1 MGIRRGAACAMLVV
15 LCGACTSVESRPS
28 TAGPPSPTSA
38 LAGVDGAGTPL
49 DEGTLGARA
58 AHTAT
63 RLLSGAVLVTGG
75 CVTDGC
81 GSATAE
87 TFLVSADGA
96 SYREGPLMSTP
107 RDSHSAS
114 ITSGGL
120 VVLAGGFAGEGQAP
134 LSSVEVFDPSS
145 GVMTEVVSLRL
156 GRGGHA
162 AATAGDGRVLFV
174 GGWIGPRTYTAT
186 TEIFD
191 PVDGTIAEGPELPV
205 AADAL
210 DAITLR
216 DGRILVTGGQVRPGV
231 ATAVSAIFDPATGS
245 WAESG
250 ELLTPRFKHTSVLLS
265 DGSVLVMG
273 GTSDDRVLLATTEI
287 FDPSSGEFRRG
298 PDLEE
303 PRYKMQGGAAVLED
317 GRVAIA
323 GGGRTVEILDIGAG
337 VSQVVASFTARGSF
351 TTISLLGSGDL
362 LVVGGYGDDIRL
374 RDEARLIRTGAF

>member
-1 MGIRRGAACAMLVV
+1 MGIRLGAAWVMLLLV
-15 LCGACTSVESRPS
+15 CGACTSIGSRPS
-28 TAGPPSPTSA
+28 TTGQPPPTA
-38 LAGVDGAGTPL
+38 VPGGLEGAGTPL

-63 RLLSGAVLVTGG
+63 ILISGEVLVAGG

-87 TFLVSADGA
+87 TFVISADGA
-96 SYREGPLMSTP
+96 TYREGPLMSTP
-107 RDSHSAS
+107 RDAHSAS
-114 ITSGGL
+114 VTPGGL
-120 VVLAGGFAGEGQAP
+120 VVLAGGFAGEGQGP
-134 LSSVEVFDPSS
+134 LASVEVFDPGS
-145 GVMTEVVSLRL
+145 GVMTEVASLQL

-162 AATAGDGRVLFV
+162 AAVAKDGRVLIV

-191 PVDGTIAEGPELPV
+191 PVDGTMAEGPDLPV

-216 DGRILVTGGQVRPGV
+216 DGRVLVTGGQVRPGV
-231 ATAVSAIFDPATGS
+231 ATAMSAIYDPATGS

-250 ELLTPRFKHTSVLLS
+250 ELLTPRFKHTSVLLP

-273 GTSDDRVLLATTEI
+273 GTSDDRILLATTEI
-287 FDPSSGEFRRG
+287 FDPSTGEFRRG

-323 GGGRTVEILDIGAG
+323 GGGRTVEILDLG
-337 VSQVVASFTARGSF
+337 VGDSQVVSSFTSRGSF
-351 TTISLLGSGDL
+351 ATITLLAAGDL

-374 RDEARLIRTGAF
+374 RDEARLIRAGAF